1 MKEKKKTMLKDSE
14 KEGKDLY
21 IIIIYDIK
29 RKQYRYT
36 KVKKKKEK
44 KNALKGEKISKQI
57 CVTKTYKTK
66 DLID

>member
-44 KNALKGEKISKQI
+44 KMQ
-57 CVTKTYKTK
+57 
-66 DLID
+66 